1 MAVGGRNDHAARA
14 RERGTALLEEAVER
28 SRPSIVAERLRAN
41 VGWLAQAALATAAA
55 WVLAQ
60 QLFGHERPIFAPV
73 AALIGVSASLGQRR
87 RSAVEMVIGV
97 ALGIGIADALV
108 VLIGTG
114 PAQIA
119 AVVCGAMVVAIA
131 FGGSTALVGEAAA
144 SALLVVTI
152 QLPGTGLSGV
162 RFLDSLLGGI
172 VAIAVTS
179 LLPRNP
185 VEAVHRAAAPLLGE
199 IAGTLEDVAR
209 ALERRDRELAERAWA
224 RSHGLRLAELDSAV
238 AAGREMLRLAPFRG
252 GTREQFARYEQ
263 AATQIRT
270 ALTSVEALSRGAV
283 RALTVGDNVPAPV
296 PDSLR
301 DLAETVRTLDEYLD
315 DPAGRPVVREPA
327 LRAAAQA
334 TLVLEQTANLSVSV
348 IVAQVRSTAV
358 DLIRGWGLA
367 REEAERLVRE
377 AADRLATGEHASL
390 EVRPR
395 PAASLMHPRILRRVG
410 VDGRAALLDGCGPQL
425 VVPRLVAVDLAQ
437 PVPGAVLGQPRRGL
451 GGPEVDRVP
460 RHVSGPVGGGHPPG
474 GLRFGAVLRDRP
486 VEELLLVLRGAPA
499 AVDVEL
505 DAVVRGIGCRPAQGA
520 EQIGVENADA
530 RDLVVEDRRA
540 VGDGAVSLAE
550 RTTRLTDHRA
560 LGDGTVGRV
569 ERRAALTARDVDGC
583 CGRRGRGRRQLVAQ
597 GRGDRRDDGEQNGDA
612 DPADPDPM
620 GGCSCWLAV
629 GHAAIQGSGVLP
641 ARMWFSICRRYAR
654 VVAAKRTGTRAVR
667 PACRPHAVLEGSR
680 HER

>member
-1 MAVGGRNDHAARA
+1 MAG
-14 RERGTALLEEAVER
+14 
-28 SRPSIVAERLRAN
+28 RLRAN

-60 QLFGHERPIFAPV
+60 QIFGHERPIFAPV

-119 AVVCGAMVVAIA
+119 VVVCGAMAVAIA

-152 QLPGTGLSGV
+152 QLPETGLSGV

-209 ALERRDRELAERAWA
+209 ALERRDRELAERAWT
-224 RSHGLRLAELDSAV
+224 RSHGLRLAELDSSV
-238 AAGREMLRLAPFRG
+238 AAGREMLHLAPFRS

-263 AATQIRT
+263 AAAQIRT

-301 DLAETVRTLDEYLD
+301 DLAETVRTLDDYLD

-334 TLVLEQTANLSVSV
+334 TLVLEQTSNLSVSV
-348 IVAQVRSTAV
+348 IVAQVRLTAV
-358 DLIRGWGLA
+358 DLIRGMGAGPRAGGGA
-367 REEAERLVRE
+367 RARDGPPIR
-377 AADRLATGEHASL
+377 DRRAR
-390 EVRPR
+390 RPR
-395 PAASLMHPRILRRVG
+395 PLLARRV
-410 VDGRAALLDGCGPQL
+410 VDTTTRHRDPPNRGPPRRISLGPADSTCPSARRAGSTSSPWTRRATN
-425 VVPRLVAVDLAQ
+425 RR
-437 PVPGAVLGQPRRGL
+437 QPRY
-451 GGPEVDRVP
+451 
-460 RHVSGPVGGGHPPG
+460 S
-474 GLRFGAVLRDRP
+474 
-486 VEELLLVLRGAPA
+486 
-499 AVDVEL
+499 
-505 DAVVRGIGCRPAQGA
+505 
-520 EQIGVENADA
+520 
-530 RDLVVEDRRA
+530 
-540 VGDGAVSLAE
+540 
-550 RTTRLTDHRA
+550 
-560 LGDGTVGRV
+560 
-569 ERRAALTARDVDGC
+569 
-583 CGRRGRGRRQLVAQ
+583 
-597 GRGDRRDDGEQNGDA
+597 
-612 DPADPDPM
+612 
-620 GGCSCWLAV
+620 
-629 GHAAIQGSGVLP
+629 
-641 ARMWFSICRRYAR
+641 
-654 VVAAKRTGTRAVR
+654 
-667 PACRPHAVLEGSR
+667 
-680 HER
+680 

>member
-1 MAVGGRNDHAARA
+1 VSVGRRSDQAARA
-14 RERGTALLEEAVER
+14 RQRGTALLEEAVER
-28 SRPSIVAERLRAN
+28 SRPSIIAERLRAN

-60 QLFGHERPIFAPV
+60 QIFGHERPIFAPV

-108 VLIGTG
+108 GLIGTG

-119 AVVCGAMVVAIA
+119 AVVSGAMV
-131 FGGSTALVGEAAA
+131 GGSTVLVGEAAA

-252 GTREQFARYEQ
+252 RTREQFARYEQ

-334 TLVLEQTANLSVSV
+334 TLVLEQTSNLSVSV

-367 REEAERLVRE
+367 RDDAERLVRE
-377 AADRLATGEHASL
+377 AADRLATGEHA
-390 EVRPR
+390 VPTH
-395 PAASLMHPRILRRVG
+395 AS
-410 VDGRAALLDGCGPQL
+410 
-425 VVPRLVAVDLAQ
+425 
-437 PVPGAVLGQPRRGL
+437 
-451 GGPEVDRVP
+451 
-460 RHVSGPVGGGHPPG
+460 PG
-474 GLRFGAVLRDRP
+474 G
-486 VEELLLVLRGAPA
+486 
-499 AVDVEL
+499 
-505 DAVVRGIGCRPAQGA
+505 
-520 EQIGVENADA
+520 
-530 RDLVVEDRRA
+530 
-540 VGDGAVSLAE
+540 S
-550 RTTRLTDHRA
+550 
-560 LGDGTVGRV
+560 
-569 ERRAALTARDVDGC
+569 
-583 CGRRGRGRRQLVAQ
+583 
-597 GRGDRRDDGEQNGDA
+597 
-612 DPADPDPM
+612 
-620 GGCSCWLAV
+620 
-629 GHAAIQGSGVLP
+629 
-641 ARMWFSICRRYAR
+641 
-654 VVAAKRTGTRAVR
+654 
-667 PACRPHAVLEGSR
+667 
-680 HER
+680 